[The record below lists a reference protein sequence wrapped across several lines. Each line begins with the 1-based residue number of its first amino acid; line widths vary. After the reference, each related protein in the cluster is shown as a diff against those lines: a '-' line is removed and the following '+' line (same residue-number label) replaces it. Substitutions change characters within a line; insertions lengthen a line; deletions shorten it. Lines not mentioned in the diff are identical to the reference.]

1 MTKSTSQ
8 PIRYTGI
15 QPQYFPRLHY
25 FSRIIQTDIFALR
38 DDAQFVRKHKYP
50 DGRTDKSY
58 QGDTPIKQAY
68 GSQLLSI
75 PLQHQEETF
84 LPIKNTKISYSVDW
98 VERHLKTIH
107 LAYANS
113 PFFTTI
119 FPEIESLLTS
129 KYEDLATLDIAT
141 TLWGLLRIIGV
152 TDITPSMLSISST
165 VERIHKAK
173 NIRLRRIERASESAA
188 LQDSSLKTNEKIV
201 GLILE
206 YGATED
212 YCGGTGVSAY
222 VDHDLFSKQGITI
235 NVQNWKCREYP
246 QQFTK
251 QQGFIPNLSL
261 LDLLF
266 HVPSQVARDIL
277 IG

>member
-1 MTKSTSQ
+1 MTKSISQ

-58 QGDTPIKQAY
+58 QADTPIKQAY

-75 PLQHQEETF
+75 PLQHQEKTF
-84 LPIKNTKISYSVDW
+84 SPIKDTGISYTIDW
-98 VERHLKTIH
+98 VERHLKTIQ

-113 PFFTTI
+113 PYFSVI
-119 FPEIESLLTS
+119 FPEVETLLTS
-129 KYEDLATLDIAT
+129 KYSDLASLDVAT
-141 TLWGLLRIIGV
+141 IMWALLRVIGI
-152 TDITPSMLSISST
+152 TNITPSMLSIPT
-165 VERIHKAK
+165 VLTFLRKQQ
-173 NIRLRRIERASESAA
+173 NIRLQKIVCASESETMKD
-188 LQDSSLKTNEKIV
+188 LTLKTNEKIV

-222 VDHDLFSKQGITI
+222 VDHDLFRKRGITI
-235 NVQNWKCREYP
+235 NVQNWKCKEYP

-251 QQGFIPNLSL
+251 QQGFMPNLSI

-266 HVPSQVARDIL
+266 HVPSPLARDIL